1 MTNETII
8 AFDISKYDNNVFLY
22 YNTLYDE
29 RDEPIEE
36 LGNYTLNQFNKLTVS
51 QKKSFFGKK
60 RQISFKSEINNNS
73 SKTVKIQSETLSK
86 KLHSIIN
93 KPSLRDNNNSSN
105 TSRTQS
111 TTLSKKLG
119 RQSSLQDKT
128 IVNNNNHLKTIR
140 RISTTYLARLRSKK
154 EKPKY
159 VKSSRQSRPLDT
171 VLESETFD
179 DLDNT
184 HGWLGL
190 FSLKDKEKLKKEAK
204 KDKEKL
210 KKKADKEKLKK
221 QTEKDKEKLKK
232 QTEKDKEKLKKQ
244 TDKEKLKKQTEK
256 AKEKLKKQT
265 DKEKLKKQ
273 KDKEKLK
280 KQKDKSRSLFNF
292 NNVIK
297 RKRLSKKIKG
307 GEISNDYIKQIL
319 NCFKIRDTQHD
330 FKTKITKKDN
340 HLLYSNF
347 ITPDDNTAFIKT
359 IVDLSANGH
368 ISFDRLYFIFT
379 LNTDIYIDNYLVL
392 KKSVDGT
399 GIDNFL
405 QNNLLTKVSK
415 KYIYDGKVN
424 INDVAISNYISN
436 YLNDGTTNSNRVIS
450 PEILFDTMAIGL
462 DIVKEYMQ
470 NINLQS
476 SLITDKV
483 YNSLT
488 GEGSAIKDEYTSAF
502 DLDTSQLFNIV
513 YFKKDNDIGIALL
526 FLKNQYNSLL
536 LTKIGIEEIKLG
548 NKRAQIKDD
557 TRLSKK
563 LKRGGD
569 YIYNIDYIKLKKVGE
584 EYISVDDYDVLCN
597 RQIFVAIYIPI
608 KDNPFAKNNIELMIE
623 ITKHYFDSNPPT
635 LLASNKYDLEIF
647 KASVKKYNKKLVSIS
662 ILVLQYLI
670 IDYHTKIT
678 DGKIID
684 IHYILNII
692 YNLKS
697 SGDYGKVLYG
707 YYHNIHI
714 KNEDDDEKVALITN
728 DTLCGLHSILREN
741 TDVITGAHRM
751 ETYYDNPVGDVRFL
765 VIYKSQNSVKNNAYL
780 VDKLN
785 STLNT
790 NLSIPIDTQNN
801 NIILDF
807 SPGVK
812 NYLILQITSHFNNM
826 VTDTIEKDNFFPPQM
841 NFGIISETQLAL
853 DAWVFFCENCTIS
866 TADHMI
872 QMEKTFNK
880 HIHKLKFLITDYNT
894 YCTRISLE
902 HESVKTL
909 YEHRLNNLY
918 IDNKGNARSTTRQV
932 KRSTVYVNIT
942 LDRIALKEATSS
954 EDRKNT
960 FLYHSIILYL
970 IKGTFNRDITYNDVN
985 SFLIF
990 AKFINSALTSFKRFY
1005 ELILNFK
1012 EIKTNYFVILYK
1024 DGVITL
1030 SDNLF
1035 KRQTRFIEVLN
1046 SMKSEEFK
1054 KHIASIIDK
1063 KSGYHYIDVCIEVNK
1078 IYKNFMNDIDHIVL
1092 IGKTLKQYD
1101 NTTLTPINYIVKF

>member
-1 MTNETII
+1 
-8 AFDISKYDNNVFLY
+8 
-22 YNTLYDE
+22 
-29 RDEPIEE
+29 
-36 LGNYTLNQFNKLTVS
+36 
-51 QKKSFFGKK
+51 
-60 RQISFKSEINNNS
+60 
-73 SKTVKIQSETLSK
+73 LSK
-86 KLHSIIN
+86 
-93 KPSLRDNNNSSN
+93 
-105 TSRTQS
+105 
-111 TTLSKKLG
+111 
-119 RQSSLQDKT
+119 
-128 IVNNNNHLKTIR
+128 
-140 RISTTYLARLRSKK
+140 
-154 EKPKY
+154 
-159 VKSSRQSRPLDT
+159 
-171 VLESETFD
+171 
-179 DLDNT
+179 
-184 HGWLGL
+184 
-190 FSLKDKEKLKKEAK
+190 
-204 KDKEKL
+204 
-210 KKKADKEKLKK
+210 
-221 QTEKDKEKLKK
+221 
-232 QTEKDKEKLKKQ
+232 
-244 TDKEKLKKQTEK
+244 
-256 AKEKLKKQT
+256 
-265 DKEKLKKQ
+265 
-273 KDKEKLK
+273 
-280 KQKDKSRSLFNF
+280 
-292 NNVIK
+292 
-297 RKRLSKKIKG
+297 
-307 GEISNDYIKQIL
+307 
-319 NCFKIRDTQHD
+319 
-330 FKTKITKKDN
+330 
-340 HLLYSNF
+340 
-347 ITPDDNTAFIKT
+347 
-359 IVDLSANGH
+359 NGH
-368 ISFDRLYFIFT
+368 ITFDKLYFIFT
-379 LNTDIYIDNYLVL
+379 LNTDIYLDNYLVL
-392 KKSVDGT
+392 KKSVDGQN
-399 GIDNFL
+399 IDNFL
-405 QNNLLTKVSK
+405 SNNLLTKVSK

-424 INDVAISNYISN
+424 IHDVEISNYIRD
-436 YLNDGTTNSNRVIS
+436 YLNEGTSKNRVIS
-450 PEILFDTMAIGL
+450 PEILFDTMTVGL
-462 DIVKEYMQ
+462 NIVKEYMK
-470 NINLQS
+470 NIKLES
-476 SLITDKV
+476 SIITDKV
-483 YNSLT
+483 YNGLK
-488 GEGSAIKDEYTSAF
+488 GIGVDIIKEYTSAF
-502 DLDTSQLFNIV
+502 DVDTSQLFNIV
-513 YFKKDNDIGIALL
+513 YFQKGDDIGVALL
-526 FLKNQYNSLL
+526 FLKNQYNSQL
-536 LTKIGIEEIKLG
+536 LTKYDIEIIKPG
-548 NKRAQIKDD
+548 NKRAQSDD
-557 TRLSKK
+557 EPRPSKK
-563 LKRGGD
+563 LKKGGEF
-569 YIYNIDYIKLKKVGE
+569 IPNLDYIKLKKVINDTNGTE
-584 EYISVDDYDVLCN
+584 TYEFVDHSDVSN
-597 RQIFVAIYIPI
+597 IQQTFVAIYIPI
-608 KDNPFAKNNIELMIE
+608 KDNPFAKNNIMIMIE
-623 ITKHYFDSNPPT
+623 ITKEYFRRNPIGY
-635 LLASNKYDLEIF
+635 NNDIF
-647 KASVKKYNKKLVSIS
+647 KESVKKESVKHDDKLVSIS

-670 IDYHTKIT
+670 IDCHNKHVSEN
-678 DGKIID
+678 ID
-684 IHYILNII
+684 INYILNII

-707 YYHNIHI
+707 YYHNDLF
-714 KNEDDDEKVALITN
+714 KNEDEKVALITN

-1063 KSGYHYIDVCIEVNK
+1063 KSGYHYIDVYIEVNK